1 MLTGKQIREA
11 RALLR
16 WGRVRFGRVA
26 LLTEAD
32 VSAFESSDGPAWLT
46 DEQEAHIRLAC
57 EGMGIRF
64 GTNVDGQPT
73 AMRARTA
80 T

>member
-1 MLTGKQIREA
+1 M
-11 RALLR
+11 
-16 WGRVRFGRVA
+16 GRVRFGRVA

-32 VSAFESSDGPAWLT
+32 VSGIESSHDPAWLT
-46 DEQEAHIRLAC
+46 DEQEANIRLAC

-73 AMRARTA
+73 AMRAKTA